1 MIKRII
7 KLENVG
13 RFEKLRSSSGNDG
26 EFSKVNVIYALNAC
40 GKTTLCDVLR
50 SLDTQNSS
58 YVIGRKRIGGE
69 AEPLI
74 DLLSDNNQHL
84 VFNNGQWNCPL
95 DGSHILVFDQ
105 RFVKDNVIV
114 GGQIGVEQ
122 KRNVYSLALGPRAIE
137 LNRAVQKAGDELT
150 RATEAVSRCASVLS
164 ALIPAGQQIDTFRT
178 LEKVDDVDVKILG
191 LKARIAADKNKMSKA
206 DQIRKHGLMQKIA
219 MPSIAKS
226 DLESVLSTT
235 LDDAALTAE
244 GKIKEHLALCSDPKK
259 LSVDWIKQGY
269 EAQTGTLCP
278 YCGQVMSHVDL
289 FTTYKVFFS
298 GALKQQENRRSGV
311 RSAFQSCMGDK
322 AQIEL
327 VNVAKQNSGDVSW
340 WKDAC
345 GLSIALPSFDVEAIK
360 GIYSR
365 VLRVALAAIARKQSN
380 LTIAVPLL
388 ESEIVALDSLGS
400 MQSCITAYND
410 AIDVANAQIKEFQRS
425 IATINI
431 DDSTKELSLLEL
443 QKKRY
448 EKSVVS
454 AYQEYDSAL
463 LAKQAAQD
471 AKTQAN
477 DALKEESKSIFDSF
491 GDKINEI
498 LGVFGVNFTV
508 GNDGV
513 NLRGGVASGQLSIKI
528 SANGQSAQVDCSSG
542 AADDPSRL
550 SLSNSLSG
558 GDCSALALAFFL
570 AKLETDSNL
579 ASAIVVID
587 DPYHDQ
593 DRSRQSQ
600 TISLLKRKANACSQ
614 FFLLSHNIEFAQMFM
629 SDKGIARNEIR
640 AFEIPQ
646 MGSAIELKHGELPQL
661 PSKSYETDY
670 MELAGYVDNP
680 DLYHDKLKEVV
691 GRIRP
696 LLETYLHYKYPL
708 NFGEKVWLGDMI
720 SCIKNAQ
727 IHDVMAPCK
736 CLVTDLEDV
745 NAYTQRFHHRVTG
758 VSADVPDPIEL
769 KTYVNLALKI
779 VHHA

>member
-1 MIKRII
+1 MG
-7 KLENVG
+7 L
-13 RFEKLRSSSGNDG
+13 
-26 EFSKVNVIYALNAC
+26 
-40 GKTTLCDVLR
+40 
-50 SLDTQNSS
+50 
-58 YVIGRKRIGGE
+58 
-69 AEPLI
+69 
-74 DLLSDNNQHL
+74 DLL
-84 VFNNGQWNCPL
+84 F
-95 DGSHILVFDQ
+95 
-105 RFVKDNVIV
+105 K
-114 GGQIGVEQ
+114 
-122 KRNVYSLALGPRAIE
+122 
-137 LNRAVQKAGDELT
+137 
-150 RATEAVSRCASVLS
+150 VSW
-164 ALIPAGQQIDTFRT
+164 G
-178 LEKVDDVDVKILG
+178 
-191 LKARIAADKNKMSKA
+191 
-206 DQIRKHGLMQKIA
+206 IRHK
-219 MPSIAKS
+219 
-226 DLESVLSTT
+226 
-235 LDDAALTAE
+235 
-244 GKIKEHLALCSDPKK
+244 
-259 LSVDWIKQGY
+259 
-269 EAQTGTLCP
+269 
-278 YCGQVMSHVDL
+278 
-289 FTTYKVFFS
+289 
-298 GALKQQENRRSGV
+298 
-311 RSAFQSCMGDK
+311 
-322 AQIEL
+322 

-360 GIYSR
+360 GSYSQA
-365 VLRVALAAIARKQSN
+365 LREALAAIARKQSN
-380 LTIAVPLL
+380 LTTAVPLL
-388 ESEIVALDSLGS
+388 ESEIAALDSLGS
-400 MQSCITAYND
+400 VQSCITAYND
-410 AIDVANAQIKEFQRS
+410 AIDIANVQIKEFQQS

-431 DDSTKELSLLEL
+431 DNSTKELSLLEL

-448 EKSVVS
+448 EESVVR

-477 DALKEESKSIFDSF
+477 DALKEESKSIFDAF

-587 DPYHDQ
+587 DPYHGQ

-646 MGSAIELKHGELPQL
+646 IGSTIELKCGELPQL

-680 DLYHDKLKEVV
+680 DLYQDKLKEVV

-720 SCIKNAQ
+720 GCIKNAQ
-727 IHDVMAPCK
+727 IHDVIAPCK
-736 CLVTDLEDV
+736 CLVTELEDV
-745 NAYTQRFHHRVTG
+745 NTYTQRFHHRITG
-758 VSADVPDPIEL
+758 ISADVPDPIEL